1 MLNLRKPGLV
11 LLAIAAA
18 AGLHASLNVSASA
31 GSQAKNAYPSPSAN
45 PDQSKEAASALSRD
59 IFDFNFFKSK
69 VEPIFLKERP
79 GHARCYACHSDPNRV
94 FHLER
99 LPEGS
104 TEWTEEQSRKNF
116 ETVIRLIAPSD
127 PLSSLLLIHPLAP
140 EAGGDAF
147 HSGGRQFET
156 QNDPDWL
163 TLTEWVRSARTA
175 SSPKSNSRSLI
186 FVTNSAGG
194 TVDVVDAA
202 TNRVV
207 QVIRGI
213 ELPHG
218 INFSPDGSRVY
229 VSDE

>member
-1 MLNLRKPGLV
+1 MRNPRKHGLIV
-11 LLAIAAA
+11 FAIASM
-18 AGLHASLNVSASA
+18 ASLHPSLNGLA
-31 GSQAKNAYPSPSAN
+31 GVGTYAKNVHLSRSAN
-45 PDQSKEAASALSRD
+45 PSQSKETASAPSKEV
-59 IFDFNFFKSK
+59 FDFDFFKLK

-99 LPEGS
+99 LTEGA
-104 TEWTEEQSRKNF
+104 TEWTEEQSRLNF
-116 ETVIRLIAPSD
+116 QTVTRLVAPGN
-127 PLSSLLLIHPLAP
+127 PHSSLLLIHPLAP

-163 TLTEWVRSARTA
+163 TLADWVRGARPA
-175 SSPKSNSRSLI
+175 SNHKSNSGSLI
-186 FVTNSAGG
+186 YVTNSAGA
-194 TVDVVDAA
+194 TVDVVNPI
-202 TNRVV
+202 TNTVI

-218 INFSPDGSRVY
+218 INFSPN
-229 VSDE
+229 